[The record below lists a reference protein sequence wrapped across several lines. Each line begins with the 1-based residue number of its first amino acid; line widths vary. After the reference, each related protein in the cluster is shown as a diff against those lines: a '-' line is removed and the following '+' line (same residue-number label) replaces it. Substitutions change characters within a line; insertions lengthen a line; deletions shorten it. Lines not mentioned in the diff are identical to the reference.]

1 LKPPPS
7 RNGTVRRDAGT
18 GAEIRRLEGHGAA
31 VASVAFAPDGRRLL
45 TGGQDGT
52 ARLWDAETGKPVFAI
67 FPLPESWA
75 VLESTGVIGLHA
87 PNVWR

>member
-1 LKPPPS
+1 MGLRSRASPS
-7 RNGTVRRDAGT
+7 RPTAG
-18 GAEIRRLEGHGAA
+18 
-31 VASVAFAPDGRRLL
+31 GRRLL

-75 VLESTGVIGLHA
+75 VLEPTGVIGLHG